1 MKKSRAM
8 VVALPPWERP
18 TDLEVAASVLD
29 TLEQTTEAAAYC
41 VGKVLRW
48 AFEDIGDT
56 KGFDIWLAEKVK
68 RISRA
73 TAFKRMLYACSCDEA
88 GKLLESLEPKSSLES
103 RLAQPLLPLPDGKFR
118 IIVADPPWPY
128 GTVYDPESRRV
139 ANPYPEL
146 SIDELKAMKVGERAS
161 EDAFLWLWTTNSFLR
176 DAFDICEFWG
186 FSPKTV
192 LTWDK
197 VVMGIGAW
205 LRGRTEHCI
214 LATVGAP
221 TINLTNETT
230 LLVEKRRQH
239 SRKPEKFYAMVEKM
253 CPAND
258 GERLDIFTRTKR
270 PGWVAFGNEKEKFE
284 EAANG

>member
-1 MKKSRAM
+1 MKKSRAL

-18 TDLEVAASVLD
+18 TDLEVAATVLD

-41 VGKVLRW
+41 TGKVLSW
-48 AFEDIGDT
+48 AFRETGGG
-56 KGFDIWLAEKVK
+56 KKFDLWLAEKVQ
-68 RISRA
+68 RIGRS
-73 TAFKRMLYACSCDEA
+73 TAFTRMLYSSACDEE
-88 GKLLESLEPKSSLES
+88 GKLLEDLKPKLCPTIGQP
-103 RLAQPLLPLPDGKFR
+103 QPLLPLPDGKFR
-118 IIVADPPWPY
+118 VIVADPPWPY

-146 SIDELKAMKVGERAS
+146 SIDELKAMKVSDRAA
-161 EDAFLWLWTTNSFLR
+161 EDAFLWLWTTNSFIR

-186 FSPKTV
+186 FTPKTI

-197 VVMGIGAW
+197 VSMGIGAW

-221 TINLTNETT
+221 TIHLTNETT

-239 SRKPEKFYAMVEKM
+239 SRKPEKFYKLVEKM
-253 CPAND
+253 CPAID
-258 GERLDIFTRTKR
+258 GERLEIFSRTGRK
-270 PGWVAFGNEKEKFE
+270 GWVTFGNETNKFE
-284 EAANG
+284 EAG